1 MQQIT
6 EITKIQSH
14 LAELLAHFADFC
26 KKHNLTFF
34 LSNGTLIGAVKYQ
47 NFVPWDDDCDVM
59 MPREDYDKFLTLYK
73 EHYPHAKYRL
83 LSRVTSE
90 TWRMPYAKLSD
101 TATLLREGDYEFG
114 EELGISLDIFP
125 IDRWHPNK
133 KRAIFQTFRAELY
146 KRFLICANA
155 PSFQT
160 EKKGM
165 KRLILWGIH
174 ITGKAF
180 GWKRLQ
186 KKLCNMA
193 EKSHK
198 YPNTYV
204 GCVAWC
210 CHGTGEILPS
220 CVFSNA
226 VDVTF
231 QGKTYPAPAGYDQY
245 LTNLYGEW
253 RKELPPEKQK
263 SNHNIEVFKKDV
275 EEI

>member
-1 MQQIT
+1 MQKIT
-6 EITKIQSH
+6 EITEIQSH
-14 LAELLAHFADFC
+14 LADLLSHFADFC
-26 KKHNLTFF
+26 KEHNLTFF

-47 NFVPWDDDCDVM
+47 KFVPWDDDCDVM
-59 MPREDYDKFLTLYK
+59 MPRVDYDKLLTLYNN
-73 EHYPHAKYRL
+73 EKYRL
-83 LSRVTSE
+83 LSVKTSK

-101 TATLLREGDYEFG
+101 RTTLLIEGGYEFG

-125 IDRWHPNK
+125 IDRWHPK
-133 KRAIFQTFRAELY
+133 KRRASVQTFRAELY

-160 EKKGM
+160 EKKGI
-165 KRLILWGIH
+165 KRFILWGIH

-186 KKLCNMA
+186 KKLCRMA
-193 EKSHK
+193 EKSQK
-198 YPNTYV
+198 YPPTYV
-204 GCVAWC
+204 GCVVWC

-220 CVFSNA
+220 GVFSNA

-253 RKELPPEKQK
+253 RNELPPEKQK